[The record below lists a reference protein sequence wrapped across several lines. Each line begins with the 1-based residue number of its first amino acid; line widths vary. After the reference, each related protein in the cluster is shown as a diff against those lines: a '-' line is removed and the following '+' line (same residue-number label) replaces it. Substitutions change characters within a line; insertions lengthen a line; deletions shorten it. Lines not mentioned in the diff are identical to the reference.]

1 MPHHGEVECWVGGGG
16 GQERGWRRGHLG
28 RPHVAPRRV
37 ARTAAFL
44 DPGSSC
50 IHSAIANESP
60 HRTLATCDYFWR
72 CIQLRQ
78 LPAGRRCRE
87 QQRPQGIDGE
97 QANVGGTTIV
107 PNAVPEWPGS
117 QGACGGTSS
126 RDGQRS
132 FIWPRSIHP
141 PTRSFPLS
149 ILPRTPRSY
158 PHPPPSRTYARPP
171 WRPHQSM
178 APPSPNRPKRK

>member
-1 MPHHGEVECWVGGGG
+1 MAGG

-37 ARTAAFL
+37 ARTAVFL
-44 DPGSSC
+44 DPESSV
-50 IHSAIANESP
+50 HSAVAHESS
-60 HRTLATCDYFWR
+60 HRTVATSEYFWR
-72 CIQLRQ
+72 YRPLRQ
-78 LPAGRRCRE
+78 LAVDLEGRE
-87 QQRPQGIDGE
+87 QQRPQGTEDE
-97 QANVGGTTIV
+97 QADVGGTTIV
-107 PNAVPEWPGS
+107 PNGVPEWPGS
-117 QGACGGTSS
+117 ACGGTSS

-171 WRPHQSM
+171 WRPHLST